1 MGAMLR
7 LLLLIIDSELIL
19 IVILI
24 MQRCFGYG
32 YYVGLE
38 IQNDCNKCVYL
49 IHQ

>member
-1 MGAMLR
+1 MGAILR
-7 LLLLIIDSELIL
+7 LLLLIIDSELS
-19 IVILI
+19 IVNLI
-24 MQRCFGYG
+24 MQRCFRYG